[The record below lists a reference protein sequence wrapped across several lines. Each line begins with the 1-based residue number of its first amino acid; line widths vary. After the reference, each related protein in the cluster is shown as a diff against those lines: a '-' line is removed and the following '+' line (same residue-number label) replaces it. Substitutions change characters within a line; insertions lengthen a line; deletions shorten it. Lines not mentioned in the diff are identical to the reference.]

1 MPSIA
6 SYEIHVDLPRAR
18 VWDGLRNLS
27 RAPLYV
33 PNLTGVEFTTAQH
46 EGVGT
51 SRRVFQTNG
60 KSLDETVVK
69 WDDGFGFTLRLH
81 DGDKPPAPFKQG
93 WFDYR
98 IADAPDGGTLFKPS
112 LTYEMPWGPVGKLLD
127 LLMVNRFARASTRQ
141 VAENFKRYYETG
153 EITNP
158 AYKP

>member
-1 MPSIA
+1 MPSVA

-33 PNLTGVEFTTAQH
+33 PNLTGIEFTTAQH

-81 DGDKPPAPFKQG
+81 DGDKAPAPFKQA

-98 IADAPDGGTLFKPS
+98 IADAPGGRYL
-112 LTYEMPWGPVGKLLD
+112 VHAIAD
-127 LLMVNRFARASTRQ
+127 L
-141 VAENFKRYYETG
+141 
-153 EITNP
+153 
-158 AYKP
+158 